1 MKKFVNQHTIV
12 VALIVIITGV
22 LAMTFVTHDQGLYQ
36 RTIAQVQTVKNGK
49 PQRQKD
55 NFDNVDHLVNQ
66 SIKAKIMNGRYKGQT
81 VRLTNQ
87 YSDSHAMDQKFKI
100 GDQVFV
106 KLSGSKHNLGGTIQ
120 DYKRDRVLVFLVWLV
135 VVLLLLIM
143 RFNGALALLS
153 VLLNGVIF
161 FLSIQLDLKMQAT
174 YVMLIF
180 GSLSFVFAVLTLLI
194 VQGPSKK
201 MLATLGATT
210 LGTAV
215 AMGLS
220 LLVFSLTH
228 ERGMYYESM
237 QYVTQVTRPLFLAE
251 TLLGS
256 LGAVMD
262 ESNDIVSTLFELK
275 QLNPDVTAKSLFL
288 SGRRVGQSIMGPLIN
303 VLFMIFMADTFTMS
317 LLYLKNGNFW
327 GYTFAMNMGLGTV
340 QSLISGIGIVLAIPV
355 ASALAGILL
364 GKRGAKIS

>member
-237 QYVTQVTRPLFLAE
+237 QYVTQVPRPLFLAE

-262 ESNDIVSTLFELK
+262 ESTDIVSTLFELK

-317 LLYLKNGNFW
+317 LLYLKNGNSW